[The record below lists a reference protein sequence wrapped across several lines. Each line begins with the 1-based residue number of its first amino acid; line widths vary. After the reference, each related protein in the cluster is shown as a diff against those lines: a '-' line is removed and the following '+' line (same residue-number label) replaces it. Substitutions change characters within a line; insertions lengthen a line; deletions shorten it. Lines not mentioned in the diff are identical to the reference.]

1 MKNAWKR
8 MMAFALIFV
17 VIFSN
22 TELVNN
28 NYVIAEKNNTT
39 SANVPIVTSENV
51 STDAT
56 EELPAIEISIGNQK
70 IDDYKNIQIKSD
82 EDIIIKA
89 SCDATWKAVI
99 YVDGSKEAEFDN
111 EKLNKGQP
119 YKIQKGINT
128 IEFLKDEEVKKSI
141 DINGFIDYE
150 YYVELDNIK
159 YKVLYEDITFEG
171 NIAKSVRGF
180 VIKEQNYS
188 ASATNPEVIIKATD
202 IIRPK
207 VKIERNSSGNAHV
220 GETIKVTASSDASE
234 NLPKYDIWNCYVKYN
249 NEEQEISGDCSYI
262 VNERGLYEF
271 YFKAV
276 SDSGEGFHQTEPEKL
291 GVYSKVELVDAE
303 DNSIHVFLGEDI
315 YYTNNKIIEVVYDLY
330 HDYGEFIPSG
340 KQEIR
345 IDGKQNDTTFSD
357 LQLVMKVEL
366 QDTSVCEDDDNFTE
380 RTATIIEKPY
390 IRDRN
395 SKLEYFDTSS
405 IWKQGEILELNI
417 PIKKLELLAIP
428 VNNKFSFL
436 YRSGQ
441 VNWGT
446 SDYSIRQMI
455 NNGDNTYSERIIEN
469 DSLIYDYKNLLQNEI
484 DLRSSDNGDGTHTLS
499 DVTKLNINI
508 KSDTNEIKQNTYYK
522 SNDKNIDLYF
532 LDKNFDDERIMS
544 EKITDSLILNAI
556 EMTYDNKLL
565 NLNSNVLVEKDDNDG
580 GNRIGNGTIA
590 AIISNSSEYKSDNG
604 YSDIRFQKMKY
615 TSTPDG
621 DVIEAS
627 ALASSDFIVGDYIP
641 AKWFGINENVIYFDL
656 LFADNACIY
665 PAVAAVVRVV
675 RESAYNGEELS
686 KTIQDKIGNT
696 YPVINLFYS
705 DRDIEI
711 IFGNDINDKLNHTDN
726 SITKKAFAYNTNTS
740 ITFTLN
746 SKDVGQDGVLY
757 QFVDLKNVTD
767 LNAENLIYSIASGE
781 FTNLENGV
789 ENENGLMEY
798 SVNIPEK
805 EGNYALCV
813 KAHNAVNMLSCN
825 ISNGFVV
832 DKTAPVL
839 KNITF
844 TKKDANDKHNIFIEA
859 KEQKD
864 KEVFNTNEVVAQFE
878 FTDANTIEIE
888 DIIVEATDKDGKQIE
903 FSEAIYELITNGAT
917 IASSDASSNN
927 KEYDKFTAT
936 LIFDKE
942 ANYEVKI
949 IAKDFAGNSKV
960 SETYYFAIDRKN
972 PKAELNYTGKVGI
985 IETKNDKFNVKIE
998 DSIKKW
1004 ETFVEKVVYDWF
1016 SKETANVILT
1026 GSDEDNI
1033 STVQEYYYIADDNMS
1048 LDDLKKLTA
1057 DDWKKNTGD
1066 KITVP
1071 ANQRTLIY
1079 GKVVDKAGNTTYLNT
1094 DGLLTDT
1101 ERPDII
1107 ITPKKNANTNGFY
1120 NDDIVYEVKV
1130 EDFSDS
1136 VVKDYSGLKYVKYTV
1151 TNDGKVSQSAI
1162 EYENPKT
1169 TKGGQAENFSVTINA
1184 SKNNSND
1191 IVLHVVAVDMAGNKY
1206 EKEQKL
1212 QIDNVKPEIDVTFD
1226 NNDVTNEKYYHA
1238 NRTATIR
1245 IKERNLNTND
1255 VKLDIVSEDNSKA
1268 SVSKWTKIY
1277 NKDNPDATVY
1287 ECKVTFSKDDDY
1299 EFNVSCVD
1307 KAGNESKGNHLSKFT
1322 IDTTTPVID
1331 VSYSGNDTSEYRN
1344 HEVTATITITE
1355 HNFNKDD
1362 IQIKPH
1368 AEDAANQPSISEFRS
1383 EGDRHTATVHF
1394 TTDGTYQLS
1403 TNYTDLASNVA
1414 SSYEGEQF
1422 VIDLIEPKIEI
1433 QGIKDQSAYKDEL
1446 KPVITFTDKNYD
1458 TSLVSLTVTGS
1469 NNGSMSLDRLN
1480 AVKSV
1485 IDNGEQYVIEFPKNS
1500 SIDDLYTLTATIS
1513 DKAGNETQEVV
1524 EFSVNRYGSI
1534 YTLGDITD
1542 TWLDNGVCSYIKE
1555 ERKVVIVETNVN
1567 EIESRSISYSLG
1579 GVNGKTV
1586 TIPERSECTKE
1597 EKNDKLYYEIVKN
1610 EQSNGWV
1617 QYAYEINAENFVE
1630 EGIYNITIHSK
1641 DELGTETSNI
1651 SNLHDD
1657 SKLTV
1662 QFAVDKTTPNVVFTG
1677 VEEDELYNET
1687 EHTVL
1692 IDAQD
1697 NIALD
1702 QITVYLNGQEYAKYS
1717 AKDIEAFD
1725 NQLVA
1730 VTVPQSKT
1738 KQSVQVAA
1746 RDMAGNMIGDVTS
1759 SVANS
1764 ACEEIS
1770 FLVTTNKL
1778 VQFLHNSWLII
1789 LTTVAGVSL
1798 VSGSVFVVMRKRR
1811 KK

>member
-1 MKNAWKR
+1 MKNACKR
-8 MMAFALIFV
+8 MIAFAMIFV
-17 VIFSN
+17 VVFSN
-22 TELVNN
+22 TELADSYYVVAEQNN
-28 NYVIAEKNNTT
+28 ITGT
-39 SANVPIVTSENV
+39 NVPIVTSADMSTDEPVVASEDVSSDEPVVASENA
-51 STDAT
+51 SADAT
-56 EELPAIEISIGNQK
+56 EELPVIEISIGNQK
-70 IDDYKNIQIKSD
+70 IGDYKNIQIKSG
-82 EDIIIKA
+82 EDITIKA
-89 SCDATWKAVI
+89 SCDATWKAVV
-99 YVDGSKEAEFDN
+99 YVDGSKEAEIDN
-111 EKLNKGQP
+111 EELNNGQL
-119 YKIQKGINT
+119 YKIEEGINK

-141 DINGFIDYE
+141 EINGFANYE
-150 YYVELDNIK
+150 HYVELDSVR
-159 YKVLYEDITFEG
+159 YKIAYDDITFEG
-171 NIAKSVRGF
+171 NKVISVKGF
-180 VIKEQNYS
+180 VIDEQNYS
-188 ASATNPEVIIKATD
+188 TNVTSPDVIIKATD
-202 IIRPK
+202 IIRPQ
-207 VKIERNSSGNAHV
+207 VRIDGASSGNAYV
-220 GETIKVTASSDASE
+220 GETIKVTASSDASG
-234 NLPKYDIWNCYVKYN
+234 NLPKYDIWKCYVKFN
-249 NEEQEISGDCSYI
+249 NEEQVVSDDDSYT
-262 VNERGLYEF
+262 VNERGLYEI
-271 YFKAV
+271 YFKTV
-276 SDSGEGFHQTEPEKL
+276 SDSGEGFHQTEHEKL
-291 GVYSKVELVDAE
+291 DVYSKVEFANSE
-303 DNSIHVFLGEDI
+303 DDSIHIFVGEDI
-315 YYTNNKIIEVVYDLY
+315 YYTSNKTIEVVYDLY
-330 HDYGEFIPSG
+330 YDGYIPNER
-340 KQEIR
+340 QEIK
-345 IDGKQNDTTFSD
+345 IDGKQNDSTFSD

-366 QDTSVCEDDDNFTE
+366 QDTSVHKEDEDDFIE
-380 RTATIIEKPY
+380 RAATIIEKPF

-395 SKLEYFDTSS
+395 SKAQLEYYDTNS
-405 IWKQGEILELNI
+405 IWKQGETLELNI
-417 PIKKLELLAIP
+417 PIKMPNLFIVPREDTLSFSYHSGEVNWIESNYTISQIIDGNSNPITFTEENIINHYKKLLDEEISLKRNDEGKLELNEEKINQTDYCTKEYDNMKILFLKETIDKGIKEGVISPEKIQDENIKESIKMQYTGKEEALELNENHP
-428 VNNKFSFL
+428 V
-436 YRSGQ
+436 SGNQ
-441 VNWGT
+441 IGAKVVNAT
-446 SDYSIRQMI
+446 II
-455 NNGDNTYSERIIEN
+455 GDMYLDAYTK
-469 DSLIYDYKNLLQNEI
+469 IYFQ
-484 DLRSSDNGDGTHTLS
+484 
-499 DVTKLNINI
+499 KLNY
-508 KSDTNEIKQNTYYK
+508 QA
-522 SNDKNIDLYF
+522 
-532 LDKNFDDERIMS
+532 
-544 EKITDSLILNAI
+544 TD
-556 EMTYDNKLL
+556 
-565 NLNSNVLVEKDDNDG
+565 
-580 GNRIGNGTIA
+580 
-590 AIISNSSEYKSDNG
+590 
-604 YSDIRFQKMKY
+604 Q
-615 TSTPDG
+615 G
-621 DVIEAS
+621 DVIESRDIVEDEFILSDNFVPAS
-627 ALASSDFIVGDYIP
+627 RENNVVYYNLIFSDASC
-641 AKWFGINENVIYFDL
+641 N
-656 LFADNACIY
+656 Y
-665 PAVAAVVRVV
+665 PTVAAVVRVMKK
-675 RESAYNGEELS
+675 SLYNGNELS
-686 KTIQDKIGNT
+686 DTIRNEDGREFQ
-696 YPVINLFYS
+696 VINLFY
-705 DRDIEI
+705 DDTTVE
-711 IFGNDINDKLNHTDN
+711 
-726 SITKKAFAYNTNTS
+726 
-740 ITFTLN
+740 ITFEDAMNAVYEQIIEKATAYKAEAPITFSVNAEQL
-746 SKDVGQDGVLY
+746 GEDGVFY
-757 QFVDLKNVTD
+757 TFIDLKNVTD
-767 LNAENLIYSIASGE
+767 LNVEELKEYAITSGDFKSPMSSTMSGGEIIY
-781 FTNLENGV
+781 T
-789 ENENGLMEY
+789 
-798 SVNIPEK
+798 VNAPK
-805 EGNYALCV
+805 LEGNYALCV
-813 KAHNAVNMLSCN
+813 KAPNLAEDYCYN

-832 DKTAPVL
+832 DVTAPIL
-839 KNITF
+839 KSTF
-844 TKKDANDKHNIFIEA
+844 TKVNENKIFELSDTLEK
-859 KEQKD
+859 KE
-864 KEVFNTNEVVAQFE
+864 FLNTDVKAIFE
-878 FTDANTIEIE
+878 FTDINTIELKE
-888 DIIVEATDKDGKQIE
+888 ENIIVEVTRQDGRLVDNPKECYSVDIADSEEIMVSGNLLQKRIIE
-903 FSEAIYELITNGAT
+903 MDFKG
-917 IASSDASSNN
+917 D
-927 KEYDKFTAT
+927 
-936 LIFDKE
+936 
-942 ANYEVKI
+942 ANYKI
-949 IAKDFAGNSKV
+949 KIVGKDFAGN
-960 SETYYFAIDRKN
+960 ETIYGSCYFAIDRTK
-972 PKAELNYTGKVGI
+972 PKGSLTVEGQVAEI
-985 IETKNDKFNVKIE
+985 DTKN
-998 DSIKKW
+998 
-1004 ETFVEKVVYDWF
+1004 EKVNVILKDITRTWNTFLNTITYQWF
-1016 SKETANVILT
+1016 NKETADVTLK
-1026 GSDEDNI
+1026 GSDEV
-1033 STVQEYYYIADDNMS
+1033 STVEEYYYVANNDMS
-1048 LDDLKKLTA
+1048 LDKLKKLDA
-1057 DDWKKNTGD
+1057 DDWKENTGD

-1151 TNDGKVSQSAI
+1151 MNDGKVSKSAV

-1169 TKGGQAENFSVTINA
+1169 TKGSQAENFSVTIDA
-1184 SKNNSND
+1184 SKNNSNN

-1255 VKLDIVSEDNSKA
+1255 VKLDIVSENNSKA

-1277 NKDNPDATVY
+1277 DKDNPDATVY

-1307 KAGNESKGNHLSKFT
+1307 KAGNESKGNHSSKFT

-1331 VSYSGNDTSEYRN
+1331 VSYSGNDTAEYRN
-1344 HEVTATITITE
+1344 HEVIATITITE

-1362 IQIKPH
+1362 VQITPH

-1403 TNYTDLASNVA
+1403 TTYTDLASNVA

-1485 IDNGEQYVIEFPKNS
+1485 IDNGEQYIIDFPRNS

-1597 EKNDKLYYEIVKN
+1597 EKNDKLYYEVVKN

-1630 EGIYNITIHSK
+1630 EGIYNLTIHSK
-1641 DELGTETSNI
+1641 DSIGNETSNI

-1677 VEEDELYNET
+1677 VVEDELYNET

-1702 QITVYLNGQEYAKYS
+1702 QITVYLNGQEYAQYS
-1717 AKDIEAFD
+1717 AKDIESFD

-1764 ACEEIS
+1764 TCEEIS

-1789 LTTVAGVSL
+1789 LSGVAGVSL
-1798 VSGSVFVVMRKRR
+1798 VGGIVFAVMRKRR
-1811 KK
+1811 RI